1 MIARLASRLAVGSG
15 PTPTRDILR
24 SMRPRS
30 ILVLAF
36 ALGCDGGDVAATK
49 KKIEKSAETVQDKV
63 QEVGRQGLDTAKD
76 GIVRAKDGVTELV
89 TPEPELDDAKLI
101 EQAKRSIHCKKTKGD
116 SKTDACTIPRDV
128 FDELLE
134 RTELM
139 AGQAKTYKVEKG
151 GKIVGVELQKLGPI
165 PKAFGFRAGDVLVE
179 ANGVALDSVQ
189 GLAQLYVEMK
199 TADTVAIAYRRGKKV
214 RTKTIAFA

>member
-1 MIARLASRLAVGSG
+1 
-15 PTPTRDILR
+15 
-24 SMRPRS
+24 MRARS

-49 KKIEKSAETVQDKV
+49 KKIEKGAETVQEKV
-63 QEVGRQGLDTAKD
+63 QEVGREGLDTAKD
-76 GIVRAKDGVTELV
+76 GIVRAKDEVAELV
-89 TPEPELDDAKLI
+89 APEPELTDAKLLDT
-101 EQAKRSIHCKKTKGD
+101 AKRSIHCKKT
-116 SKTDACTIPRDV
+116 SKTDACTIPRDL
-128 FDELLE
+128 FDEMLE

-199 TADTVAIAYRRGKKV
+199 TADAVAIAYRRGKKV